1 MLVLHVLAPPKVGG
15 LQRVVQLLAQGQ
27 ARSGNE
33 VHVVAVL
40 DQANADHPLLD
51 ALAAGGVTTH
61 PIVLP
66 RRGYWRERAAMLEL
80 CRRLRPVVVHTH
92 GYRPDVVDGGAARR
106 LGIPTVTTVH
116 GFTGGDWKNRFYE
129 RLQRRAHR
137 RFDAVVVVSRP
148 LVQQLIRD
156 GVPPDRLHLVQNA
169 WPETAPSL
177 DRAAARRALGLSE
190 DGFLVGWAGR
200 LSKEKGPDVLLDALV
215 HLTDLPL
222 SVSILGDGRESR
234 SLAARARQLG
244 VERHVRWHGIV
255 PDAGRRFAAFD
266 VFVLGSRTEGT
277 PIVLFEAMAAGVPI
291 VATRVGGVPD
301 VVAPTEAA
309 LVAPDDPLALAA
321 AIRTVYHDPAA
332 ALARAHRA
340 RERLRR
346 DFTVP
351 AWLDRYAEIYRLLRR
366 ATPAAV
372 AP

>member
-1 MLVLHVLAPPKVGG
+1 MRWQRTGSPRIQLFCLAEGTGASVLRCSSSAAVCGPSWCTRTAI
-15 LQRVVQLLAQGQ
+15 
-27 ARSGNE
+27 ARMSW
-33 VHVVAVL
+33 
-40 DQANADHPLLD
+40 
-51 ALAAGGVTTH
+51 T
-61 PIVLP
+61 
-66 RRGYWRERAAMLEL
+66 
-80 CRRLRPVVVHTH
+80 
-92 GYRPDVVDGGAARR
+92 
-106 LGIPTVTTVH
+106 
-116 GFTGGDWKNRFYE
+116 
-129 RLQRRAHR
+129 
-137 RFDAVVVVSRP
+137 
-148 LVQQLIRD
+148 
-156 GVPPDRLHLVQNA
+156 
-169 WPETAPSL
+169 
-177 DRAAARRALGLSE
+177 
-190 DGFLVGWAGR
+190 WAGR

-266 VFVLGSRTEGT
+266 VFVLSSRTEGT

-309 LVAPDDPLALAA
+309 LAAPDDPLALAA